1 MKTKDD
7 TLENQSKE
15 YQLLYETN
23 LKLCDLID
31 LLELLLQGLYE
42 DEYVGMLHALQLYLS
57 AVLDPIQREIYK

>member
-42 DEYVGMLHALQLYLS
+42 DEYVGMLHALQLNLS
-57 AVLDPIQREIYK
+57 AILDPIQKEIYK